1 VPTRLDDRLTWLLS
15 RNYARSNA
23 LLQEG
28 FATEADGLRGPH
40 YRLLVALEES
50 GPASQADLSR
60 STGLDRSDIVG
71 LLADL
76 EDRALVKRKVDPAN
90 KRRNIVSPTAAGKRK
105 LLALDR
111 VVDAVQE
118 QVASPLSATERRQLL
133 RLLHKLLS

>member
-133 RLLHKLLS
+133 KLLHKLLS